1 MENSSLAVVEIDS
14 LAPGGDAAGRQ
25 IAGNSSSASAGADNE
40 GRVVFVPL
48 AAPGERVR
56 VQLVREKERVA
67 WGELVSV
74 ERAGPDRVPAPC
86 PLFGSCGGCQWQ
98 HVTIEA
104 QRRAKKTIVERALG
118 LSADHGAES
127 IAAGPPFG
135 YRDRAKL
142 AVGPGPAPRPLG
154 FRARRSH
161 EIVDVPSC
169 PLFSPALDTALP
181 AVRAYASQLPAGT
194 EIDLQ
199 AGAEGVHV
207 NAGQLDGNGAALARR
222 EADRLLAAGVA
233 GLSIGGKPFAGR
245 PDVDVAER
253 GGAPLRVPAGG
264 FSQVGRAGNRVLVDR
279 VLEAVG
285 AAPGTVLELYAGSGN
300 FTRELV
306 ALAAPARVH
315 ASEGDPAAVARGAR
329 AAPDATW
336 SARIPDITAD
346 VVVLDPPRE
355 GADAAHLTAATRARR
370 RIVYVSCDPQTLSRD
385 ARRITAAGFRLT
397 RALAIDLMPQ
407 TFHVEV
413 LASFDR
419 TLDP

>member
-1 MENSSLAVVEIDS
+1 VENSSLAVVEIDS

-25 IAGNSSSASAGADNE
+25 IAGNSSSAGADNE

-253 GGAPLRVPAGG
+253 GGAPLRAD
-264 FSQVGRAGNRVLVDR
+264 FRRS
-279 VLEAVG
+279 
-285 AAPGTVLELYAGSGN
+285 
-300 FTRELV
+300 
-306 ALAAPARVH
+306 AAPAIACWSTAFSRPS
-315 ASEGDPAAVARGAR
+315 APRRGRCWSSTPAR
-329 AAPDATW
+329 AISRASW
-336 SARIPDITAD
+336 SRWRRPRACMPARAIR
-346 VVVLDPPRE
+346 PPWR
-355 GADAAHLTAATRARR
+355 AARARR
-370 RIVYVSCDPQTLSRD
+370 RTRPGVR
-385 ARRITAAGFRLT
+385 GFRTSPPTSSCST
-397 RALAIDLMPQ
+397 RRARAPMRP
-407 TFHVEV
+407 T
-413 LASFDR
+413 
-419 TLDP
+419 